1 MNFLLLSPDTLSLD
15 MALTRC
21 LPGGNPVKVPH
32 PEESLTV
39 CNALKVATTSRGIS
53 DCIRGEQLGKRGNIL
68 SVALSLT

>member
-39 CNALKVATTSRGIS
+39 CNALEG
-53 DCIRGEQLGKRGNIL
+53 GEQGKRGKYFNVCLCI
-68 SVALSLT
+68 ALSLA